1 EVKYGDENIDSSRR
15 IRQINQQLREA
26 GAVAR
31 QMLEEAAA
39 RVWNVDPATSHAQN
53 HAVVHEP
60 TGRRLG
66 FGELVKVA
74 ADLPLPSADHLQ
86 LRFKPA
92 KARRKVGKPVPIV
105 DLADIVRGRAVY
117 GIDVVVPGMKHASIE
132 RCPGYGGP

>member
-1 EVKYGDENIDSSRR
+1 M
-15 IRQINQQLREA
+15 RQFYQPLREA

-39 RVWNVDPATSHAQN
+39 RVWNADPATCHAQN

-74 ADLPLPSADHLQ
+74 ADLPLPSSDHMQ

-92 KARRKVGKPVPIV
+92 K
-105 DLADIVRGRAVY
+105 RGAMSGNPCRS
-117 GIDVVVPGMKHASIE
+117 SISPTS
-132 RCPGYGGP
+132 CAGGRPTA